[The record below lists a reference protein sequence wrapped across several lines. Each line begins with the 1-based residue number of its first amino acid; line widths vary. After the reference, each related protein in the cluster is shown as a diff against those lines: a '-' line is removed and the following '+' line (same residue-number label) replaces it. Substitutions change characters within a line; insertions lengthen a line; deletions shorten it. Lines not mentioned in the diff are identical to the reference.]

1 MARKPRLAPAGYP
14 QHVIQRGNNRSIC
27 FKCEN
32 DYIAYISWL
41 KKFSAKFDV
50 GIHAWVLM
58 TNHVHL
64 LCTPK
69 LDNLGVSKMMQA
81 LGRMYVRYFNHKY
94 ERSGTWWEGRFH
106 SSLVSNDEYLLT
118 VYRYIEL
125 NPVRANMVEKP
136 VEYKWSSYRIN
147 ALGTPSSLH
156 SPHPVYLN
164 LGASESRRLAAYRAL
179 FDDELSETVINK
191 IKSGTRRGLVL
202 GSDTF
207 KQQIESLTGHRLKHE
222 ALGRPPQISEQLTAD
237 CSEIA

>member
-14 QHVIQRGNNRSIC
+14 QHVIQRGNNRSVC
-27 FKCEN
+27 FKCES

-41 KKFSAKFDV
+41 KKFSSKFNV

-64 LCTPK
+64 LCTPN

-94 ERSGTWWEGRFH
+94 ERTGTLWEGRFH

-147 ALGTPSSLH
+147 ALGTSSTLCT
-156 SPHPVYLN
+156 PHPVFLN
-164 LGASESRRLAAYRAL
+164 LGTTQNQRLANYRAL
-179 FDDELSETVINK
+179 FKEELPQTVINK
-191 IKSGTRRGLVL
+191 IQSGTRKGLVL

-207 KQQIESLTGHRLKHE
+207 KLEIETLTGHRLKHE
-222 ALGRPPQISEQLTAD
+222 TLGRPPQTSQQLTTD
-237 CSEIA
+237 QSEIA

>member
-27 FKCEN
+27 FECES

-41 KKFSAKFDV
+41 KKFSVKFDV

-94 ERSGTWWEGRFH
+94 ERSGTLWEGRFH

-125 NPVRANMVEKP
+125 NPVRANMVETP

-147 ALGTPSSLH
+147 ALGTASSLC
-156 SPHPVYLN
+156 SPHPVYLG
-164 LGASESRRLAAYRAL
+164 LSASGSRRLAAYRAL
-179 FDDELSETVINK
+179 FEEKLPQAVIDK
-191 IKSGTRRGLVL
+191 IQSGTRRGLVL

-207 KQQIESLTGHRLKHE
+207 KQRIESLTGHRLKQE
-222 ALGRPPQISEQLTAD
+222 ALGRPRQKSKQLTTKH
-237 CSEIA
+237 SELA

>member
-27 FKCEN
+27 FNSES

-41 KKFSAKFDV
+41 KKFSVKYNV
-50 GIHAWVLM
+50 SIHAWVLM

-64 LCTPK
+64 LCTPD

-94 ERSGTWWEGRFH
+94 ERSGTLWEGRFH

-125 NPVRANMVEKP
+125 NPVRANMVENP

-147 ALGTPSSLH
+147 ALGTPSSLC
-156 SPHPVYLN
+156 SPHPVYSN
-164 LGASESRRLAAYRAL
+164 LGTSESKRLVAYRAL
-179 FDDELSETVINK
+179 FEEALPQAVVEK
-191 IKSGTRRGLVL
+191 IQTNTRRGLVL

-222 ALGRPPQISEQLTAD
+222 ALGRPPQISEQLTAG

>member
-27 FKCEN
+27 FNCEN

-41 KKFSAKFDV
+41 KKFSVKYNV

-64 LCTPK
+64 LCTPD
-69 LDNLGVSKMMQA
+69 LDNLGISKMMQA

-94 ERSGTWWEGRFH
+94 ERSGTLWEGRFH

-125 NPVRANMVEKP
+125 NPVRANMVESP
-136 VEYKWSSYRIN
+136 VEYKRSSYRIN
-147 ALGTPSSLH
+147 ALGTPSSLC
-156 SPHPVYLN
+156 SPHPVYSN
-164 LGASESRRLAAYRAL
+164 LGTSESKRLVAYRAL
-179 FDDELSETVINK
+179 FEEALPQAVVEK
-191 IKSGTRRGLVL
+191 IQTDTRRGLVL

-207 KQQIESLTGHRLKHE
+207 KQQIESLTGHRLKQE